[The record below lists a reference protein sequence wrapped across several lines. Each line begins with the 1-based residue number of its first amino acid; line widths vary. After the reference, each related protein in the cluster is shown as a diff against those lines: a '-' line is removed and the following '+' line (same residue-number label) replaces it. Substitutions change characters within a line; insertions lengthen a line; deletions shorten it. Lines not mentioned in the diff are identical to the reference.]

1 MDKVKKILEDRP
13 EITLEEI
20 VAIRESL
27 GLTRAEAGKL
37 LGGGPSAYAK
47 YEAGIV
53 KPAAAG
59 VNLLRLLRAYPEMLG
74 ELRDGGLSAMTPKAS
89 SINPFEVS
97 GKDIGSLLREDLP
110 RLLRRLLTAE
120 AETHNLP
127 ADGIHVADNADA
139 ADGGEDGRITWE
151 GGSSRTRFLPSR
163 RCQFQLKG
171 GPVQPAQAGREVLAK
186 DGSVK
191 DMVRKFLENDGH
203 YIMLCAKP
211 YPQKA
216 IEKREESIRAAL
228 RGAGLDTARDRIQF
242 RDASQ
247 IADWTNSHPAVAAWV
262 KEKVEPGICGPFRSW
277 SHWAGRAEHSTR
289 WVKDDDDRLSE
300 FRDRLLEHVKQPR
313 GIARI
318 VGPYGI
324 GKSRLTLQALDPAG
338 AGRSI
343 SNLVLYADESEAAPY
358 AIGEV
363 IQRLADAGKRV
374 IAVVNRCSLEQHRI
388 LENMALHEGS
398 RLSLVTIDDETSE
411 TSSEKMEL
419 IKIPPPAI
427 TVIETIIKRE
437 ASEPPPR
444 EDQERLVRFSEGL
457 PATAMRVARA
467 WRESRS
473 LAQATD
479 DDLVDAV
486 VLGRNPRGRDLLLKT
501 AELLAIFGKVDL
513 EMESDDELGMIAQ
526 LGDLKADDLY
536 AAMKDLAARKVI
548 HQRGRL
554 MIFPFSP
561 IAARLAERQW
571 RKWRPSKWDKVLASG
586 VSPGLGLRAARRLA
600 LLNDTNIAQE
610 VAAHACRAGGPLGK
624 TLKRSSTSWAA
635 MLPPLAEIDAEAV
648 IESLNRSLD
657 QTESRS
663 KIRGSGD
670 IVRALSRIAFR
681 SDTFEGGARL
691 LLRVAARS
699 RRDIGDYAR
708 RKFIDLFP
716 VYLGNTAANGEA
728 RLALLDGAIKEDRPE
743 ERPIIAAAL
752 TAGLKAHSF
761 SRGVGDEIHGSRP
774 ALKSWLPGTHQE
786 RSEYIS
792 GCADRMIRFAK
803 RRDEIGN
810 VARVN
815 LGGKLRGLVDIGLID
830 TVEQAVDQI
839 RNVAGCWTDA
849 IDNLSQFLFI
859 CDASEE
865 DQGRATLAARV
876 QKLIEQLQ
884 PQELE
889 ERGRF
894 LVTKMPF
901 DYPGNSKLSHEERSR
916 AQIREISKLTAE
928 FTRHPETLKRFIP
941 QISRGQQRMALEFG
955 RALAAADDP
964 LDWLEPIVSAA
975 ADAEE
980 EERNFGLLCGYLSTI
995 GEKHP
1000 GAIEDFKRRADRSP
1014 ELAPALP
1021 LVCRDCG
1028 IGSSDI
1034 RRVLDLLKA
1043 GQLSPG
1049 YLLPWEHSMGF
1060 VVVPAAATI
1069 PLFDWLLNHN
1079 DADAFRVGVCLLG
1092 SYVCEKSEN
1101 LDKLQSQVR
1110 LLAENAARHETRL
1123 DDGLLD
1129 HYFEQIMREAL
1140 KKGWQDSNARAI
1152 ALALAKGLAGMDMD
1166 ECSRGELIRNVL
1178 PLLLSDFT
1186 EIVWPMLGQAIAAEP
1201 DQRDCFRDIL
1211 GSRPYEATESP
1222 PILSLPEEVLFEWC
1236 REHPDRAPAFAAS
1249 VAPVLATSR
1258 DDSSDRALHPILC
1271 RLIDEFGERKDMQE
1285 VITRRIHMHCFSGS
1299 GPSDQR
1305 YELLSALLEP
1315 LHDQHPKGSV
1325 RRWIRSM
1332 LDFLREHAEA
1342 DRRRAEE
1349 REAQWEV

>member
-1 MDKVKKILEDRP
+1 MDKVKKILENRP

-59 VNLLRLLRAYPEMLG
+59 VNLLRLLRAYPEMLS
-74 ELRDGGLSAMTPKAS
+74 ELRGGGLSTMARKAS
-89 SINPFEVS
+89 SISPFEVS
-97 GKDIGSLLREDLP
+97 GKDIGSLPREDLP
-110 RLLRRLLTAE
+110 KLLRRLLTAE

-139 ADGGEDGRITWE
+139 PDGGEDGRITWE
-151 GGSSRTRFLPSR
+151 GGPGRTRFLPSR

-171 GPVQPAQAGREVLAK
+171 GPVQPARAGREVLAK

-191 DMVRKFLENDGH
+191 DMVRRFLENDGH

-247 IADWTNSHPAVAAWV
+247 IAAWTNSHPAVAAWV
-262 KEKVEPGICGPFRSW
+262 KEKAEPGIRGPFRSW

-289 WVKDDDDRLSE
+289 WIEDDRLPE
-300 FRDRLLEHVKQPR
+300 FRDRLLEHARQSRSIV
-313 GIARI
+313 RI

-338 AGRSI
+338 AARLI
-343 SNLVLYADESEAAPY
+343 SNLVRYADESEAGPH

-363 IQRLADAGKRV
+363 VQSLADTGGRV
-374 IAVVNRCSLEQHRI
+374 VLVVNRCSPKLHQP
-388 LENMALHEGS
+388 LENIVLRQGS
-398 RLSLVTIDDETSE
+398 QLSLITIDDEESGA
-411 TSSEKMEL
+411 SSGKAEL
-419 IKIPPPAI
+419 IKVLPPAV
-427 TVIETIIKRE
+427 TVIEAIINRE
-437 ASEPPPR
+437 APGLPR
-444 EDQERLVRFSEGL
+444 EDCERLVRFSAGI
-457 PATAMRVARA
+457 PAIALRIARA
-467 WRESRS
+467 WLGPDS
-473 LAQATD
+473 LAQAAD
-479 DDLVDAV
+479 DDLIDAV
-486 VLGRNPRGRDLLLKT
+486 VLGRHAREPELLRKT
-501 AELLAIFGKVDL
+501 AALLAIFGQVDL
-513 EMESDDELGMIAQ
+513 EAENNGELGIIAQ
-526 LGDLKADDLY
+526 LSGLTINSLY
-536 AAMKDLAARKVI
+536 AAMQNLATRRVI
-548 HQRGRL
+548 HRRGGL
-554 MIFPFSP
+554 MLFPFSP
-561 IAARLAERQW
+561 IAAWLAKRQW
-571 RKWRPSKWDKVLASG
+571 DEWPRSTWDEVLAGG

-624 TLKRSSTSWAA
+624 TLKRSSTSWVA

-648 IESLNRSLD
+648 IEFLNRSLD

-670 IVRALSRIAFR
+670 IARALSRIAFR

-743 ERPIIAAAL
+743 ERPIIVAAL

-803 RRDEIGN
+803 RRDDIGN

-849 IDNLSQFLFI
+849 IGNLSQFLFI

-876 QKLIEQLQ
+876 QKLIKQLQ

-894 LVTKMPF
+894 LITEMPF
-901 DYPGNSKLSHEERSR
+901 DYPGDPKLSHEERSR
-916 AQIREISKLTAE
+916 AQIREVSKLAAE

-964 LDWLEPIVSAA
+964 LGWLEPIVLSA

-1000 GAIEDFKRRADRSP
+1000 GAVEDFKRRADRSP

-1060 VVVPAAATI
+1060 VAVSAAATI

-1186 EIVWPMLGQAIAAEP
+1186 EIVWPMLGQAIAADP

-1211 GSRPYEATESP
+1211 ESRPYEATEPP

-1249 VAPVLATSR
+1249 VAPVLATSQ
-1258 DDSSDRALHPILC
+1258 DDSSDRALHPILS

-1315 LHDQHPKGSV
+1315 LHDRHPRGSV

-1342 DRRRAEE
+1342 DRRRTEE